1 MGKLACLDRKRFMD
15 LCRKELVEH
24 WRTYILR
31 LLLMY
36 GVMSVLLLWNGYFVY
51 ESYAYALPHDADV
64 CRFGLLAMVWFL
76 FIFGAFSASYMMEGM
91 KSKTGRIAVLMT
103 PATNFEKYFSRW
115 LIAVVVFLVVFLLA
129 FRLADYTR
137 VLVYT
142 LAYPEINMIA
152 PVDLGC
158 LVGANSAH
166 FTLTHSVGGF
176 VCLFLS
182 YLFFQSCFV
191 LGSVVWS
198 KNALVKTFV
207 TGGLIILI
215 YFLIFWG
222 MTELFFS
229 GIDHV
234 TYKKDLAQDTVF
246 MILSSVFGVG
256 TLLNWVL
263 GYYRFKESEV
273 IHRL

>member
-24 WRTYILR
+24 WRTYLLR

-36 GVMSVLLLWNGYFVY
+36 GVMSVILLWNGYFVY
-51 ESYAYALPHDADV
+51 ESYAYALPHDGDV
-64 CRFGLLAMVWFL
+64 CRFGLLGMVWFL
-76 FIFGAFSASYMMEGM
+76 FVFGSFSASYMMEGM
-91 KSKTGRIAVLMT
+91 KSKTGRIAVLMM

-115 LIAVVVFLVVFLLA
+115 LIAVVVFFVVFLLA

-142 LAYPEINMIA
+142 LAYPDINTIR
-152 PVDLGC
+152 PINLGY
-158 LVGANSAH
+158 LIGPSSEHYVLADSGA
-166 FTLTHSVGGF
+166 GF
-176 VCLFLS
+176 VSLFLG

-191 LGSVVWS
+191 LGSTVWP

-207 TGGLIILI
+207 TGGLIMLI
-215 YFLIFWG
+215 YFLVFWG
-222 MTELFFS
+222 LIELFFS
-229 GIDHV
+229 GIDHT
-234 TYKKDLAQDTVF
+234 TYKVEWSQDTAL
-246 MILSSVFGVG
+246 MIFSSVLGVA